1 MNKVNMPEKKV
12 QDKLYK
18 YGSKVLN
25 AKIDGSAKAL
35 LWFYAYVFNW
45 EGSVPSWYAQRK
57 ICALTGMSQSTYQ
70 NKRKYLERLGW
81 IEVLNRGFSET
92 CLVRVKEGMNDP
104 EYENMSWAKWHPE
117 NEKKERAES
126 LAIFL
131 SNSPQALEN
140 DDSNREPLDT
150 EEILEGSKAVMDDS
164 DFTSW

>member
-1 MNKVNMPEKKV
+1 
-12 QDKLYK
+12 
-18 YGSKVLN
+18 
-25 AKIDGSAKAL
+25 
-35 LWFYAYVFNW
+35 
-45 EGSVPSWYAQRK
+45 
-57 ICALTGMSQSTYQ
+57 
-70 NKRKYLERLGW
+70 
-81 IEVLNRGFSET
+81 
-92 CLVRVKEGMNDP
+92 MNDP

-117 NEKKERAES
+117 NKKKERAES